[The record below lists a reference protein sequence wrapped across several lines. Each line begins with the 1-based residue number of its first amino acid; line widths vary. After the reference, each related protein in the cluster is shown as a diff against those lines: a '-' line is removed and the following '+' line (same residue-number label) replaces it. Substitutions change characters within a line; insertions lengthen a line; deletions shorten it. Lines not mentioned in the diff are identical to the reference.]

1 MNTNRRKN
9 VRINA
14 VLWLKIPV
22 YIFGNDNPQRS
33 SNKKKGGV
41 GVNKNVFFCKWKYA
55 RSEFRFF
62 SIVIISEIKP
72 INGGEKSS
80 SMFI

>member
-41 GVNKNVFFCKWKYA
+41 GVNKNVFFA
-55 RSEFRFF
+55 NENMQEENSDSSF
-62 SIVIISEIKP
+62 SLLLLLVK
-72 INGGEKSS
+72 
-80 SMFI
+80 

>member
-41 GVNKNVFFCKWKYA
+41 GVNKNVFFCK
-55 RSEFRFF
+55 
-62 SIVIISEIKP
+62 
-72 INGGEKSS
+72 
-80 SMFI
+80 